1 MISAIV
7 LVNTDVGSSQGKVLE
22 SLKSVE
28 GVQEAHALSG
38 VYDLIIKIKALTM
51 DKLRDVIKL
60 GIRQVAGVNN
70 TLTLMIV

>member
-7 LVNTDVGSSQGKVLE
+7 LVNTDVCWSQGKVLE

-28 GVQEAHALSG
+28 GVEEAHALSG

-60 GIRQVAGVNN
+60 GIKQAAGVNN